1 MNILNALWPI
11 LLALLA
17 GVAFGRLAPAPV
29 NRRLIGLI
37 APLIWL
43 MLFLTNSV
51 KSCSRPGRSARSSAT
66 P

>member
-17 GVAFGRLAPAPV
+17 GLDFVRLAPAPV

-37 APLIWL
+37 APLIRL
-43 MLFLTNSV
+43 MLSLI
-51 KSCSRPGRSARSSAT
+51 CY
-66 P
+66 